1 MSDTMTSLPDLY
13 VWTGRDGQEWS
24 LATRRDRRL
33 ADGWVD
39 CDTCDGTGEPFQVV
53 DFNGDVHESCPVCLD
68 GLMPNP
74 QQVEAAARDMYA
86 KVGTR
91 RDSTLTFDIAYPEE
105 QADFMR
111 VAASMLVAA
120 ARSSK

>member
-1 MSDTMTSLPDLY
+1 MTSRPDLY
-13 VWTGRDGQEWS
+13 VAGPPTFTDAPVYFN
-24 LATRRDRRL
+24 ATRRDRRL

-39 CDTCDGTGEPFQVV
+39 CDTCKGRGKNVVHYNFGTVGMEL
-53 DFNGDVHESCPVCLD
+53 CPDCVD
-68 GLMPNP
+68 GLVPNP

-120 ARSSK
+120 AKTEDT